1 MTVSDEQVETPESLK
16 SSLDVAAARQLS
28 TTTKSAPQMQGISPR
43 WLLRQLEWVD
53 VESGTYRVNRRLTHV
68 VGDGRIE
75 FVQTGSAVQVIPDEL
90 GELPAL
96 RTFTD
101 TDVLTALAQR
111 FEQRQIAAGDV
122 IAEFGNPV
130 DEVVL
135 VVHGK
140 ITKLGT
146 GSYGDITKLGT
157 LGDGDQLGA
166 QLLTDRNS
174 MWEFTAKAQTPCVV
188 LVLTRYMLDEFVAWT
203 PALREHLDQRGS
215 APPPPA
221 GNKYGEAPVD
231 IAAGHAGEFTLPGTF
246 VAYDA
251 GPREYPMSVAQT
263 TLRVH
268 TRVADLFS
276 KPMDQ
281 TQQQLRLTVEELRER
296 QEHEMLNNPDFGL
309 LHNVAFS
316 QRIQTRSGPPGPDD
330 MDELLSRRRST
341 AFFLAHPKAIAAFRR
356 ECTGRG
362 IYPQETVVEGR
373 AHTAWRGVPVLPSN
387 KIPISADGT
396 SSILAMRIG
405 EESSGVVGLR
415 PTDLPDQHSPGL
427 NVRFTGIDELAVMS
441 YLVSCYYS
449 AAVLVPDALGVL
461 ENVEL
466 GR

>member
-1 MTVSDEQVETPESLK
+1 MTLSDEQVDTAGAPKTSLGT
-16 SSLDVAAARQLS
+16 AAARNLS

-43 WLLRQLEWVD
+43 WLLRKLAWVEVD
-53 VESGTYRVNRRLTHV
+53 SGTYRVNRRLTHV

-75 FVQTGSAVQVIPDEL
+75 YIQTGSAVQVIPDEL

-101 TDVLTALAQR
+101 TAALTALSQR
-111 FEQRQIAAGDV
+111 FEQRSLAAGQV
-122 IAEFGNPV
+122 LAEFGNPV
-130 DEVVL
+130 DEIVL

-140 ITKLGT
+140 ISKLGT
-146 GSYGDITKLGT
+146 GPYGDVTTLGM
-157 LGDGDQLGA
+157 LGDGDQLGS
-166 QLLTDRNS
+166 QLLSDRAS
-174 MWEFTAKAQTPCVV
+174 MWEYTAKAVTPCIV
-188 LVLTRYMLDEFVAWT
+188 LVLGRGALEEFLAWT
-203 PALREHLDQRGS
+203 PALREHLEQGS
-215 APPPPA
+215 TEPEPS

-231 IAAGHAGEFTLPGTF
+231 IAAGHAGEAVLPSTY

-251 GPREYPMSVAQT
+251 APREYEMSVAQT

-281 TQQQLRLTVEELRER
+281 TQQQLRLTVEELLER
-296 QEHEMLNNPDFGL
+296 QEDDLLNNPDFGL

-316 QRIQTRSGPPGPDD
+316 QRIQTRTGPPGPDD

-356 ECTGRG
+356 ECTSRG
-362 IYPQETVVEGR
+362 LYPADVDVDGKQ
-373 AHTAWRGVPVLPSN
+373 HTAWRGVPVLPSN
-387 KIPISADGT
+387 KIPISPEGT

-405 EESSGVVGLR
+405 EDSSGVVGLR
-415 PTDLPDQHSPGL
+415 PGTLPDQHAPGL
-427 NVRFTGIDELAVMS
+427 NVRFTGIDDRAVMS
-441 YLVSCYYS
+441 YLVSSYYS

>member
-1 MTVSDEQVETPESLK
+1 MTVSDEQVEAPEPLK
-16 SSLDVAAARQLS
+16 SSLDVTAARQLA

-43 WLLRQLEWVD
+43 WLLRMLDWVD
-53 VESGTYRVNRRLTHV
+53 VDSGTYRVNRRLTHT

-75 FVQTGSAVQVIPDEL
+75 FIQTGSAVQVIPDEL

-101 TDVLTALAQR
+101 TGVLTALAQR
-111 FEQRQIAAGDV
+111 FEQRQLGAGDV
-122 IAEFGNPV
+122 LAEFGNPV

-146 GSYGDITKLGT
+146 GPYGDTTTLGI

-166 QLLTDRNS
+166 QLLTDRDS

-188 LVLTRYMLDEFVAWT
+188 LVLTRSVLEEFIGWT
-203 PALREHLDQRGS
+203 PALREHLEQGA
-215 APPPPA
+215 APAPPA
-221 GNKYGEAPVD
+221 GNKYGEAPVE
-231 IAAGHAGEFTLPGTF
+231 ISAGHAGETALSATY
-246 VAYDA
+246 VDYDA
-251 GPREYPMSVAQT
+251 GPREYPLSVAQT

-281 TQQQLRLTVEELRER
+281 TQQQLRLTVEELREQ

-309 LHNVAFS
+309 LHNVAFA
-316 QRIQTRSGPPGPDD
+316 QRIRTRTGPPGPDD

-362 IYPQETVVEGR
+362 IYPQDLLVEGR

-396 SSILAMRIG
+396 SSILAMRVG
-405 EESSGVVGLR
+405 EESSGVVGLQ
-415 PTDLPDQHSPGL
+415 PTNLPDQHSPGL